1 MQITEV
7 RVFLRNE
14 EKLKAYVTVTFDNCF
29 VVRDIKVIQGSNG
42 LFISMPSKKR
52 PNGTFKD
59 IAHPLNNETRKMI
72 ETKVLEAYKQELEK
86 PREERSKVVESD
98 TSSVVDT
105 SNRTFT
111 EDLEKAI
118 EDKISN

>member
-14 EKLKAYVTVTFDNCF
+14 EKLKAYVMVTFDNCF

>member
-72 ETKVLEAYKQELEK
+72 ETKVLEAYKLELEK
-86 PREERSKVVESD
+86 PREERSKVTEDDVSSLGN
-98 TSSVVDT
+98 TST
-105 SNRTFT
+105 LT

-118 EDKISN
+118 ENKISN